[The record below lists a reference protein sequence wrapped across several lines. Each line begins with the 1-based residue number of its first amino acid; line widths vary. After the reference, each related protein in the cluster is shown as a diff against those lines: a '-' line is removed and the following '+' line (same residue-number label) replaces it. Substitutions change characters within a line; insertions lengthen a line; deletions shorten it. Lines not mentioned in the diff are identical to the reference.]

1 MPETK
6 AEKGQVSG
14 SADSQIEDD
23 SAITKLHPDVTQ
35 KGQDMIGDFR
45 TDSLHEALARA
56 PIDDDMLMALLV
68 LAFAGSKVRV
78 DSGAGGMLYGGSR
91 FGRHAAR
98 LFTDDGGSVTLI
110 RVHRLRQTRRALVSH
125 VGGTAPNAAANDII
139 DRQIRRRM
147 LVLVPP
153 VGRRQ
158 RTSDRQAP
166 RTLSSEPRSTCGGTP
181 ARSRRAVPKA
191 RQAGCCDCGTGG
203 KAGPL
208 IALSA

>member
-1 MPETK
+1 VQTVHYCMPETK

-23 SAITKLHPDVTQ
+23 SAITKLRPDVTQ

-45 TDSLHEALARA
+45 TDSLHA
-56 PIDDDMLMALLV
+56 PIEDDMLMALLV

-110 RVHRLRQTRRALVSH
+110 RVHRPPPNTSRSCLAFRRHGAK
-125 VGGTAPNAAANDII
+125 
-139 DRQIRRRM
+139 R
-147 LVLVPP
+147 
-153 VGRRQ
+153 
-158 RTSDRQAP
+158 
-166 RTLSSEPRSTCGGTP
+166 SS
-181 ARSRRAVPKA
+181 K
-191 RQAGCCDCGTGG
+191 
-203 KAGPL
+203 
-208 IALSA
+208 